1 MPRYGLYITDNSTA
15 SAIENNTFKN
25 CTGTGIF
32 LTDSSAC
39 IYDIA
44 NNIVK
49 NCKAGGILVGNNSR
63 VTNITGNAWC
73 YSFYTVYPLFIS

>member
-49 NCKAGGILVGNNSR
+49 TAKPAVFWLGTTAVSR
-63 VTNITGNAWC
+63 T
-73 YSFYTVYPLFIS
+73 